1 MQILAV
7 SGSLRRESHNTR
19 LLRAASELAPPGI
32 ELELYDELASLPPYD
47 ADLDVEPAPAPVR
60 NLRERIAAADGI
72 LISTPEYNGSIP
84 GQLKNA
90 VDWASRPFPD
100 SPLRNKPIALAG
112 ATPGA
117 YGAMWAQTDLRRVL
131 GVAGARVVGEAL
143 PVAQVQMRF
152 DDEGRLIDPEVR
164 AHLIEH
170 LELLAAEARLT
181 AVAA

>member
-1 MQILAV
+1 MQLLAI
-7 SGSLRRESHNTR
+7 SGSLRRESYNTR

-32 ELELYDELASLPPYD
+32 ELELYEGLASLPPYD
-47 ADLDVEPAPAPVR
+47 ADLDVEPAPAAVQD
-60 NLRERIAAADGI
+60 LRERIAAADGL

-100 SPLRNKPIALAG
+100 SSLRNKPIALAG

-131 GVAGARVVGEAL
+131 GVAGARVVGEEL
-143 PVAQVQMRF
+143 PVGQVPARF
-152 DDEGRLIDPEVR
+152 DDEGRLLDPEVR

-170 LELLAAEARLT
+170 LELLAAEARLKAVT
-181 AVAA
+181 A

>member
-1 MQILAV
+1 VRILAL
-7 SGSLRRESHNTR
+7 SGSLRRESYNTR
-19 LLRAASELAPPGI
+19 LLRAASELAPPGV
-32 ELELYDELASLPPYD
+32 EVELYEGLASLPPYD
-47 ADLDVEPAPAPVR
+47 ADIDVDPVPAAVR
-60 NLRERIAAADGI
+60 DLRGRIAAADGL
-72 LISTPEYNGSIP
+72 LISSPEYNGSFP

-90 VDWASRPFPD
+90 IDWASRPFPE
-100 SPLRNKPIALAG
+100 SSLRNKPIALAG

-131 GVAGARVVGEAL
+131 GIAGARVVGEEL
-143 PVAQVQMRF
+143 PVAHAPTRF

-170 LELLAAEARLT
+170 LELLAAEARLS